1 MVALIGSELVVPR
14 PADELT
20 SAIGLDFFRERVVAA
35 RFFQQIDGVFNRLT
49 IKQILRDHITR
60 IIIQIADDKD
70 FFVVRHDEIQYI
82 DMPQFMGRAPFEE
95 PHWSER
101 TPGGGC
107 LSPLT
112 AKGGLQ
118 NGSNFMSFYRQTE
131 KTPEDLGEPFSHFD
145 SDGRLCVREFA
156 LRHTPG
162 QDRIFPLPQPFSPA
176 ET

>member
-70 FFVVRHDEIQYI
+70 FSWFGMMKYSTSICHNSW
-82 DMPQFMGRAPFEE
+82 G
-95 PHWSER
+95 ER
-101 TPGGGC
+101 RSKNRIG
-107 LSPLT
+107 
-112 AKGGLQ
+112 
-118 NGSNFMSFYRQTE
+118 
-131 KTPEDLGEPFSHFD
+131 
-145 SDGRLCVREFA
+145 VRER
-156 LRHTPG
+156 LVGDVYR
-162 QDRIFPLPQPFSPA
+162 R
-176 ET
+176 